1 MKTIPRSKKPLKH
14 LILISLFSGSVYA
27 DVHNGP
33 AAPSN
38 DDLSYQIYNQML
50 EECIH
55 AGGSTTECVKN
66 TNSDFAS
73 ETERQRQNQE

>member
-1 MKTIPRSKKPLKH
+1 MKTIPRNKKPLKH

-38 DDLSYQIYNQML
+38 DDLSYQVYNQLL

-55 AGGSTTECVKN
+55 AGGTTTECVKN
-66 TNSDFAS
+66 TNNVFAS